1 MREPAVR
8 HKPGAVRS
16 KAKGIIIDT
25 WQSQANL
32 SLFLMLLVLT
42 AFVLPSLGFGKQDSR
57 LYTNLAFTILLF
69 SGIAIAWGQWKLFIV
84 SAVVGSVALAVRWS
98 AWGLG
103 TTRSELRSDWWT
115 MAAIA
120 VIAIVLLTQIFR
132 PGRVTQVRIQ
142 GAIAVYLLFGI
153 VWAHAYHI
161 TAILHPG
168 SFAFQAGELSTVAD
182 WVYYSFVTLTTVG
195 YGDITPTAQISR
207 TLAVAEA
214 LVGQLYLAVM
224 LARLVAMEIV
234 SWQEKAA
241 GRGAKE

>member
-1 MREPAVR
+1 MQEPAVQ
-8 HKPGAVRS
+8 HKHEAVR

-42 AFVLPSLGFGKQDSR
+42 AFVLPSMGFGKEDSR
-57 LYTNLAFTILLF
+57 LYSNCAFTVLLL

-84 SAVVGSVALAVRWS
+84 SALVGGGALAVRWS

-103 TTRSELRSDWWT
+103 TARAELWNDWWT
-115 MAAIA
+115 MAAITLIA
-120 VIAIVLLTQIFR
+120 VVLLTQIFR
-132 PGRVTQVRIQ
+132 PGRVTHVRIQ

-153 VWAHAYHI
+153 AWAHAYRI

-168 SFAFQAGELSTVAD
+168 SFGFQAGELATVAD
-182 WVYYSFVTLTTVG
+182 WIYYSFVTLTTVG
-195 YGDITPTAQISR
+195 YGDIVPTAQISR

-214 LVGQLYLAVM
+214 LIGQLYLAVM
-224 LARLVAMEIV
+224 IARLVAMEIV

-241 GRGAKE
+241 QNGAKE

>member
-1 MREPAVR
+1 MQEHAIRAKR
-8 HKPGAVRS
+8 DAVRS
-16 KAKGIIIDT
+16 KARGIIIDT

-42 AFVLPSLGFGKQDSR
+42 AFVLPSIGFGKENTR
-57 LYTNLAFTILLF
+57 LYSNGAFTVLLL
-69 SGIAIAWGQWKLFIV
+69 SGVAIAWRQRMLFIV
-84 SAVVGSVALAVRWS
+84 SALVGAVALAVRWS

-103 TTRSELRSDWWT
+103 TARSELRSDWWT

-132 PGRVTQVRIQ
+132 PGRVTHVRIQ

-153 VWAHAYHI
+153 AWAHAFRI

-168 SFAFQAGELSTVAD
+168 SFVFQAGELSTVAD
-182 WVYYSFVTLTTVG
+182 WIYYSFVTLTTVG

-207 TLAVAEA
+207 TLAVGEA

-224 LARLVAMEIV
+224 IARLVAMEIV
-234 SWQEKAA
+234 SWQEKATENS
-241 GRGAKE
+241 AKE